1 MTLTEAAAQPLVP
14 THILAAKM
22 HKGKAR
28 RSWPQLPPRTVRV
41 LATFHLRTEFDAT
54 PLPSVWEDQRHSLVY
69 GAIRCTRRMEDLMNV
84 CVSWGQALETHN
96 FWNDAISL
104 FDPYRHYQLL
114 VDLNTPLVFHSR
126 PPTASP
132 YSQFSILLSSSCVP
146 CCIKAP
152 QPGLATGTTYTVRF
166 GPISLCAA
174 HYDQKWCGMC
184 LKDNTVAKND
194 DQAVFPGAHAT
205 CRACRAE
212 WLWRSAL
219 LLGSAATDP
228 LGLGLPVPHG
238 MIGCTAPASFSPTD
252 PVVRGA
258 LAAFVDF
265 GDGTTHQVLAV
276 AGECGWLHARTRW
289 TEFMKQALAA
299 ERFSCGSDVDEDC
312 GEPGTEDDDDA
323 ALALE
328 PHVKKLALDDWAR
341 ARVLDGLWLAPLDA
355 CYFSGEVNLIN
366 AGPHPPTPSLS
377 TAVQNAHIRQMR
389 DILLPPLRNVVR
401 RVVVESALE
410 VNKAAAAGVDRT
422 LDPAV
427 CAARMSLADV
437 LYNLHE
443 EHVWFDGT
451 DWNKS
456 REALPFANRL
466 LSLLPTPRQLGQ
478 IPYVPK
484 TITHLPPSSMDVL
497 AALWREACAPL
508 YHCLCTICKRAV
520 ANAWPAK
527 QPAPVFPSFF
537 ETAAFATEETGAP
550 SVGILPG
557 EDDLDDC
564 GPDSVVSLVDDGKE
578 DINSHSVKRRAE
590 GNFQNSSSKRLR
602 QEYLKINQ
610 KG

>member
-1 MTLTEAAAQPLVP
+1 MTLTTEAAAQPLVP
-14 THILAAKM
+14 THIVAAKM

-104 FDPYRHYQLL
+104 LDPYRHYQLL
-114 VDLNTPLVFHSR
+114 DLNTPLVFHSR

-238 MIGCTAPASFSPTD
+238 MFGVEAAKELFSALGCAAPASFSPTD

-341 ARVLDGLWLAPLDA
+341 ARVLDGPLCFA
-355 CYFSGEVNLIN
+355 VSGEVNLIN
-366 AGPHPPTPSLS
+366 AVYPLSNEASSVTGRNLGLQGPHPPPPRFRP
-377 TAVQNAHIRQMR
+377 TAAQNAIS
-389 DILLPPLRNVVR
+389 
-401 RVVVESALE
+401 SALE

-427 CAARMSLADV
+427 CVARMSLAEV

-443 EHVWFDGT
+443 EGVWFDGT

-508 YHCLCTICKRAV
+508 YHCLCTICKRAGRKR
-520 ANAWPAK
+520 A
-527 QPAPVFPSFF
+527 
-537 ETAAFATEETGAP
+537 AAFATEETGAP

-578 DINSHSVKRRAE
+578 GINSHS
-590 GNFQNSSSKRLR
+590 NFQNSSSKRLR
-602 QEYLKINQ
+602 Q
-610 KG
+610 G